1 MRWVARSLLGGVA
14 LVARVELRCREAV
27 FLGVDF
33 LLAVFLTTVFFTA
46 VLLMV
51 FLAADFLGAVFLAT
65 GFFAARGIVGVADE
79 KFLKFVG
86 TRIVILNWRESSSM
100 SGQNFQFIGNIP
112 HLIYSVYNA
121 VPKQLFVFKC
131 NTIIVYSS
139 NSEGVISVGIFL
151 PLSRYTTLVSCI
163 VVLFGYHPY

>member
-1 MRWVARSLLGGVA
+1 LLGGVA

-33 LLAVFLTTVFFTA
+33 LVVLGFAAVFFAA

-79 KFLKFVG
+79 KFL
-86 TRIVILNWRESSSM
+86 SSL
-100 SGQNFQFIGNIP
+100 QI
-112 HLIYSVYNA
+112 
-121 VPKQLFVFKC
+121 C
-131 NTIIVYSS
+131 R
-139 NSEGVISVGIFL
+139 NSDRKLEL
-151 PLSRYTTLVSCI
+151 A
-163 VVLFGYHPY
+163 